1 MSNDIVVDIKRAI
14 ETKQP
19 VTRLFNIGGK
29 RCQGS
34 TDEVIDIELISSSVS
49 EPKPGSRWDSSSPAT
64 THRFGEVT
72 PAAPASNFCFP
83 SPSFMPSSADKPRM
97 VPHVS
102 KLVEKVDAAQL
113 PSDLISDL
121 NRRIF
126 FAQIEFVFSILS
138 DAFRILFFEKI
149 GAGTAQ
155 AWDYVRRMK
164 SASVTES
171 VGIIDLAIK
180 ILGRSRCKAALI
192 VGYLLGLRPEY
203 CFRTFPVKSELDSI
217 IPLHNSQIKELIP
230 KQLVIEGRLY
240 LLKSIDYLNDY
251 RGMKEQAVCL
261 YMDKARPK
269 NKFFLI
275 ANRVEKEGS
284 YVLEIGTTPVPARLY
299 SRAEMAIH
307 ESATIIICM
316 DMTVAMEFRRIARE
330 SSLLERVKIII
341 SGYFGDS
348 SAFESLDVND
358 TAGHHVVIVYEFT
371 QDGMVSAS
379 KLAER
384 CEKAG
389 ATSVKIYQWPIF
401 AGGGLAGE
409 DQDCVES
416 LGQDQW
422 KDTLLVQADYLDDIE
437 RPSKFARAICNRAVS
452 ISDYKKF
459 IIDIGVVTAP
469 LDSSKESIV
478 RNEAEEVSFISLG
491 EISEDNPEDDGPLTL
506 EQLINPENSLVL
518 YGPTGTA
525 KSWAT
530 DEVAIGVATGTEAF
544 GIPARRARAVCIMDG
559 EISPQKRKKHIMQ
572 LLQTRPNLVALANK
586 NIHVRRPMSG
596 FKRFDAAYADIL
608 IPKLKLLNA
617 ELFIIDNLQALD
629 PKAGKYSSDNLN
641 EFIQKLEFNG
651 IAVYIVHH
659 SDKEGTTYKGPTDLT
674 DLAQNVFRADG
685 RNQLRVLKNNSEQVE
700 EACKEGGPVIRLTV
714 EKTKICGLDDCSVIY
729 HLPMYGVWEW
739 IEGELSSALK
749 ALPESNSGDSN
760 TGEKDS
766 SLVEAGKLIDLSP
779 DEDKVYAF
787 LKEKNYTR
795 PQLEDVTGFKTDKM
809 GKILR
814 RLALLNLVKREG
826 VGKSSYYRVL

>member
-1 MSNDIVVDIKRAI
+1 MSNDILTDMDRAI
-14 ETKQP
+14 KTGRP
-19 VTRLFNIGGK
+19 VTRSINRGEE
-29 RCQGS
+29 RCQKPTG
-34 TDEVIDIELISSSVS
+34 EVIDAEIMSSSVT
-49 EPKPGSRWDSSSPAT
+49 EEKPVSRWDSRSLAT
-64 THRFGEVT
+64 TNRFGEAIPT
-72 PAAPASNFCFP
+72 SQASKPCFP
-83 SPSFMPSSADKPRM
+83 STSFMPLSADNPRM
-97 VPHVS
+97 APHVS

-113 PSDLISDL
+113 PSDFVEDL
-121 NRRIF
+121 KRRIF
-126 FAQIEFVFSILS
+126 FALIGFVFSMLS
-138 DAFRILFFEKI
+138 DECRILFFEKL

-155 AWDYVRRMK
+155 AWDFVKRMK
-164 SASVTES
+164 SACVTES
-171 VGIIDLAIK
+171 VGIIDLAIT
-180 ILGRSRCKAALI
+180 ILGRNRSKAALI
-192 VGYLLGLRPEY
+192 VGYLLGLKPEY
-203 CFRTFPVKSELDSI
+203 CFRTFPVKSVLGSI

-261 YMDKARPK
+261 YMDKACSK
-269 NKFFLI
+269 NNFFLI
-275 ANRVEKEGS
+275 ANRVEKDGS

-316 DMTVAMEFRRIARE
+316 DKSVAMEFRRIARE
-330 SSLLERVKIII
+330 SSLLEQEGIII

-348 SAFESLDVND
+348 GAFEVLDLTD
-358 TAGHHVVIVYEFT
+358 LPDHRVVIVYEFT
-371 QDGMVSAS
+371 QDGLVSAS

-389 ATSVKIYQWPIF
+389 VTSVKIYQWPIF

-437 RPSKFARAICNRAVS
+437 RPSKFARAICNRALS

-469 LDSSKESIV
+469 LDSFKVSIG

-544 GIPARRARAVCIMDG
+544 GIPARRVRAVCIMDG

-596 FKRFDAAYADIL
+596 FKRFDVAYADIL

-659 SDKEGTTYKGPTDLT
+659 SDKDGTTYKGPTDLT

-700 EACKEGGPVIRLTV
+700 EVCKEGGPVIRLTV

-739 IEGELSSALK
+739 IEGELASAFRT
-749 ALPESNSGDSN
+749 LPESNSSDPT

-766 SLVEAGKLIDLSP
+766 PLVEAGKLIDLSP
-779 DEDKVYAF
+779 DEEKVYAF

-795 PQLEDVTGFKTDKM
+795 PQLEVMTGFKTDKI
-809 GKILR
+809 GRILR
-814 RLALLNLVKREG
+814 KLVELNLVKPG
-826 VGKSSYYRVL
+826 AAGKATYYRCV